1 MYILPPGAPSA
12 SLSFL
17 LSVIVAALLCPV
29 LAGPTTPPDRDTAPQ
44 HKNIILEIVQQCS
57 IFWKILFEIK
67 CHFE

>member
-29 LAGPTTPPDRDTAPQ
+29 PAGPTTPPDRDTAGSQ
-44 HKNIILEIVQQCS
+44 NISSTQKYHIGNRSAVFNFLENII
-57 IFWKILFEIK
+57 
-67 CHFE
+67 